1 MDDLIGHTLNRYKI
15 LDRIWKGG
23 TGALYRAYDNVLQ
36 RDVAIK
42 VLRPEY
48 ARQPQFRER
57 FLAEARA
64 LAKLDHPSIVKVH
77 DFGESDGLLYIVIE
91 FIPGNNLQQILE
103 TLRLQNRWVIL
114 TEAILIIQQVGQA
127 MDYARNQGLLHRDI
141 HPKNLMLKL
150 ETGNQL
156 PYRTVLTDLGLSQM
170 ALESGITDVE
180 EEQEQTGYASPEEI
194 LGLETDTRSDVF
206 SLGVLL
212 YVLAVGRPPFPT
224 QSITAAFQTAEQ
236 PLARPRAIRPDLPI
250 ALERVIL
257 TALEKDPARRYA
269 SVSELNQALENLA
282 RTIQEAAHTPYA
294 EEDTVSL
301 ADQDEYTQ
309 ASTLPMEASFIDSGD
324 LDRFSIEI
332 LLPDGS
338 VKTVK
343 MLPSGLTIGRDVE
356 NDLSLDDSKASRHHA
371 RIQFDGGK
379 FWVSD
384 LNSRNGT
391 FIGTTRLIPGEPEQW
406 KPAQSMKIGDTRFVL
421 KENLVS
427 SAAASQTTP
436 AVTRVSQP
444 EKTQQPTSGQQELV
458 VLAETVHISVIPGNS
473 TTASIL
479 IQNKSAS
486 IDHYRIAVEG
496 IPGNWIPAPPPALQ
510 ILPGEQQE
518 TKLIIQPPLAT
529 SSRPGR
535 YPITV
540 RVISHK
546 DAARSAETRLNLTV
560 GVFSRFSTDMRPR
573 RVRSEENFQ
582 VSIQNLGNA
591 QSTFTIELQDPSSE
605 LVFNPPQTRL
615 VLGEGE
621 TATTEFSGS
630 PRNRRLVSAARTTPF
645 NVKISSS
652 GGESKTHSGE
662 LSHAGIIPP
671 VVIPILVIFCL
682 CLGAL
687 ATYGYLDILAR
698 PAAARQTAQ
707 AETQVAA
714 ITEAALLEANQA
726 TIQAATDE
734 ANYLFSLTLTA
745 LPTPILATPTESPTP
760 IIIVVTPTLPP
771 TPVTPT
777 LTDTP
782 LVIVVT
788 ATPEPSPTSLP
799 PSPTPVTP
807 TLAPTPLGG
816 SLLIEF
822 ASNRDGNYQIYAM
835 LGDGSAQTRVTNNP
849 GSDDLSPDLSADFTR
864 TVFVSNRHGNLQ
876 IYAMNSN
883 GSGQIRLT
891 DNAFNDYNPAWSP
904 DGTRIAFV
912 SDRDGSAEIYVMN
925 ADGSGQSRL
934 TSGGLEND
942 NQSWSADG
950 SRIIFDTIGAT
961 GRIIKIMNANGSDL
975 SELSGA
981 DSDNFDPAIS
991 PDGQRIA
998 FVSNRDGSY
1007 DIYLMQLNGSNVTRL
1022 TNLPQNVAGPSWSRD
1037 GQYLV
1042 FYSVDPT
1049 PTEIYRVRVDGSDL
1063 RNISNTLSNDIQPSW

>member
-1 MDDLIGHTLNRYKI
+1 MDDLIGHSLNRYKI

-48 ARQPQFRER
+48 ARQTQFRER

-91 FIPGNNLQQILE
+91 FITGSNLQQILE
-103 TLRLQNRWVIL
+103 TLRSQNRWVVL

-127 MDYARNQGLLHRDI
+127 MDYARKQGLLHRDI

-156 PYRTVLTDLGLSQM
+156 PYRIVLTDLGLSQM
-170 ALESGITDVE
+170 ALESGIMEGE
-180 EEQEQTGYASPEEI
+180 EEPEYTGFASPEEM

-212 YVLAVGRPPFPT
+212 YELAVGRPPFPT
-224 QSITAAFQTAEQ
+224 ESITAAFQTADQ

-257 TALEKDPARRYA
+257 TALERDPARRYA
-269 SVSELNQALENLA
+269 AVSELNQALENIA
-282 RTIQEAAHTPYA
+282 RTIQEASHLPYA
-294 EEDTVSL
+294 GEDTVSL
-301 ADQDEYTQ
+301 ADQEEYTQ
-309 ASTLPMEASFIDSGD
+309 ASTLPLEASFSDSDD
-324 LDRFSIEI
+324 LERFSIEV
-332 LLPDGS
+332 LLPDGT
-338 VKTVK
+338 VKTYK
-343 MLPSGLTIGRDVE
+343 MNPSGVTIGRDVE
-356 NDLSLDDSKASRHHA
+356 NDLPLEDSKASRRHA
-371 RIQFDGGK
+371 RVQYDGSK

-406 KPAQSMKIGDTRFVL
+406 RPAQSMKIGDTRFVL
-421 KENLVS
+421 KE
-427 SAAASQTTP
+427 SAVSQTTP
-436 AVTRVSQP
+436 AVTHVSQP
-444 EKTQQPTSGQQELV
+444 EIAPPPAFSQQELV

-473 TTASIL
+473 TTASVL

-486 IDHYRIAVEG
+486 IDHYRISVEG
-496 IPGNWIPAPPPALQ
+496 IPANWIPAPPPALQ
-510 ILPGEQQE
+510 ILPGDQQE
-518 TKLIIQPPLAT
+518 VKLIIQPPLAT

-546 DAARSAETRLNLTV
+546 DAARIAETRLNLTV

-591 QSTFTIELQDPSSE
+591 QGTFTIELEDPSRE

-621 TATTEFSGS
+621 TLTTEFSGS
-630 PRNRRLVSAARTTPF
+630 PRSRRLVSAAVTTPF
-645 NVKISSS
+645 SAKISSS
-652 GGESKTHSGE
+652 SGESKTHAGE
-662 LSHAGIIPP
+662 LSHTGIIPP
-671 VVIPILVIFCL
+671 VVIPILIILCL

-707 AETQVAA
+707 AETQVYA
-714 ITEAALLEANQA
+714 ITEAALLEANMA
-726 TIQAATDE
+726 TIQAATEE
-734 ANYLFSLTLTA
+734 ANYFFSLTLTA
-745 LPTPILATPTESPTP
+745 LPTPVLATPTETPTP

-777 LTDTP
+777 TTDTP

-788 ATPEPSPTSLP
+788 ATPEPSPTSPP

-816 SLLIEF
+816 SLLIEY

-864 TVFVSNRHGNLQ
+864 TVFVSNRSGNLQ

-891 DNAFNDYNPAWSP
+891 NNAFNDYNPSWSP

-912 SDRDGSAEIYVMN
+912 SDRDGSAEIYLMN
-925 ADGSGQSRL
+925 ADSSGQTRL
-934 TSGGLEND
+934 TTGGLEND
-942 NQSWSADG
+942 NPSWSADG

-961 GRIIKIMNANGSDL
+961 GRIIKIINANGSDL
-975 SELSGA
+975 SELTGPG
-981 DSDNFDPAIS
+981 SDNFDPAIS

-998 FVSNRDGSY
+998 FVSNQDGSY

-1022 TNLPQNVAGPSWSRD
+1022 TNLPQSVAGPSWSRD
-1037 GQYLV
+1037 SQYLI
-1042 FYSVDPT
+1042 FYSADPT
-1049 PTEIYRVRVDGSDL
+1049 PSEVYRIRVDGSDL

>member
-48 ARQPQFRER
+48 AQQPQFRER

-77 DFGESDGLLYIVIE
+77 DYGESDSLLYIVIE
-91 FIPGNNLQQILE
+91 YIPGNNLQQILE
-103 TLRLQNRWVIL
+103 ILRSQNRWVIL

-127 MDYARNQGLLHRDI
+127 MDYARKQGLLHRDI

-156 PYRTVLTDLGLSQM
+156 PYRIVLTDLGLSQM
-170 ALESGITDVE
+170 ALESGIMESE
-180 EEQEQTGYASPEEI
+180 EEPEYTGFASPEEM

-212 YVLAVGRPPFPT
+212 YELAVGRPPFPT
-224 QSITAAFQTAEQ
+224 ESITAAFQTADQ
-236 PLARPRAIRPDLPI
+236 PLTRPRAIRPDLPI

-257 TALEKDPARRYA
+257 TALERDPARRYA
-269 SVSELNQALENLA
+269 AVSELNQALENIA
-282 RTIQEAAHTPYA
+282 RTIQEAARQPYA
-294 EEDTVSL
+294 AEDTISL
-301 ADQDEYTQ
+301 ADQEGYTQ
-309 ASTLPMEASFIDSGD
+309 ASTLPLEASLSDSGD
-324 LDRFSIEI
+324 LDRYSIEV

-343 MLPSGLTIGRDVE
+343 MQPSGLTIGREAE
-356 NDLSLDDSKASRHHA
+356 NDLPLDDSKASRRHA
-371 RIQFDGGK
+371 RVQYDGSK

-421 KENLVS
+421 KE

-436 AVTRVSQP
+436 AVTHVAQP
-444 EKTQQPTSGQQELV
+444 EMSPRPAPSQQELV
-458 VLAETVHISVIPGNS
+458 VLAKTVHLSVIPGNS

-486 IDHYRIAVEG
+486 IDHYRVVVEG
-496 IPGNWIPAPPPALQ
+496 IPANWIPAPPPALQ
-510 ILPGEQQE
+510 ILPGDQQE
-518 TKLIIQPPLAT
+518 VKLIIQPPLAT

-546 DAARSAETRLNLTV
+546 DATRVAETRLNLTV
-560 GVFSRFSTDMRPR
+560 GVFNRFSTDMRPR
-573 RVRSEENFQ
+573 RVRSDENFQ

-591 QSTFTIELQDPSSE
+591 QGTFTVELQDPTGE
-605 LVFNPPQTRL
+605 LVFNPPQARL

-621 TATTEFSGS
+621 SVTTEFSGS
-630 PRNRRLVSAARTTPF
+630 PRSRRLISAAVTTPF
-645 NVKISSS
+645 SVKISSS
-652 GGESKTHSGE
+652 GRESKTHAGE

-671 VVIPILVIFCL
+671 VVIPILVILCL

-714 ITEAALLEANQA
+714 ITDAALLEANQT

-745 LPTPILATPTESPTP
+745 LPTPVLATPTETPTP

-788 ATPEPSPTSLP
+788 ATPEPSPTSPP
-799 PSPTPVTP
+799 PSPTSVTP

-816 SLLIEF
+816 SLLVEY
-822 ASNRDGNYQIYAM
+822 ASNRNGNYEIYAM
-835 LGDGSAQTRVTNNP
+835 LGDGSAQTRVTSNA
-849 GSDDLSPDLSADFTR
+849 GADDLSPDLSTDFTR

-883 GSGQIRLT
+883 GSDQIRLT
-891 DNAFNDYNPAWSP
+891 NNVFNDYNPTWSP

-925 ADGSGQSRL
+925 ADGSGQTRL
-934 TSGGLEND
+934 TTGDLEND
-942 NQSWSADG
+942 NPSWSADG
-950 SRIIFDTIGAT
+950 SRIIFDTIGAS
-961 GRIIKIMNANGSDL
+961 GRIIKIMNANGSGL
-975 SELSGA
+975 SELTGPG
-981 DSDNFDPAIS
+981 SDNFDPVIS
-991 PDGQRIA
+991 PNGQRIA

-1007 DIYLMQLNGSNVTRL
+1007 DIYLMQLDGSNVTRL
-1022 TNLPQNVAGPSWSRD
+1022 TDLPQTVAGPSWSRD

-1042 FYSVDPT
+1042 FYSADPT
-1049 PTEIYRVRVDGSDL
+1049 PSEIYRVRVDGSDL